1 MCTKKAAKH
10 IMAETQWRFS
20 FTWHARGSVPHWWTI
35 SFRIEFQRIS
45 ISIYVFSIGGVSLP
59 FTLSKQEGEGVE
71 EAHLLP
77 KSLGQEVTHSTSTRV
92 LSTRASLRERWC
104 KLCAWKE
111 EEPRVH

>member
-1 MCTKKAAKH
+1 MCTKKTAKH
-10 IMAETQWRFS
+10 IMAETQWRVS

-45 ISIYVFSIGGVSLP
+45 TSIYVFSIGGVSLP
-59 FTLSKQEGEGVE
+59 FTLSQQEGEGVE

-77 KSLGQEVTHSTSTRV
+77 KSLGQEVTHSTSTHV
-92 LSTRASLRERWC
+92 LSASLRERWC
-104 KLCAWKE
+104 KLCARKE